1 MKNRNNPAC
10 NAVALRAGTFATILL
25 ALASFAQWPAPK
37 AFGVVPAPDGGYP
50 GGNTAEGTNALLS
63 RTTGLYNSAFGIYS
77 LLSLTDGNFCTG
89 VGAGTL
95 LVNTADQNT
104 ATGAGALFSNTTG
117 TQNTANGAFALFSNI
132 AGNFNTA
139 TGSSALLNNTASF
152 NTANGYQALM
162 SNTSGQSNTAI
173 GFDALFSNTDGL
185 QNTATGFG
193 ALATN
198 THGSDNTA
206 TGAGALI
213 SNDDGNEN
221 TAIGAQALQSN
232 QSGIDNTATGF
243 QALFS
248 NTAGLGNTANGFQAL
263 LSNDIGNN
271 NTANGTLALASNT
284 TGDLNTANG
293 QQALNQNIT
302 GGSNVAVGASALFNN
317 TAGDNNIAIGFS
329 ALFNNTASANL
340 ALRQNAGAA
349 LTTGNSN
356 IDIGAS
362 VVGVAGEANTL
373 RIGQSIFTT
382 FIAVIR
388 GVTTGNNNAI
398 PVLIDSA
405 GQLGTLSSSRRF
417 KHDIKPMDNAS
428 ESILAV
434 KPVTFHYKVDTTNTP
449 QYGFIAEE
457 VAEINPDLVVRDE
470 NGEIYTV
477 RYDAVNAMLLN
488 EFLKEHKAFL
498 EEQCKV
504 QEQERTIAQMKKGMD
519 ALVARIEEQDSKI
532 QKVSDRVEMSKA
544 PAQTVVNSQ

>member
-1 MKNRNNPAC
+1 MTPMNILIKTSVERPF
-10 NAVALRAGTFATILL
+10 LRLAFVLIAL
-25 ALASFAQWPAPK
+25 ALSPIAQA
-37 AFGVVPAPDGGYP
+37 VVPAPDGAYP
-50 GGNTAEGTNALLS
+50 GGNTAEGQNALLS
-63 RTTGLYNSAFGIYS
+63 RTTGMYNTAVGIFS
-77 LLSLTDGNFCTG
+77 VLSLTDGNFCTG

-104 ATGAGALFSNTTG
+104 ATGAGALFSNITG

-152 NTANGYQALM
+152 NTANG
-162 SNTSGQSNTAI
+162 
-173 GFDALFSNTDGL
+173 FDALFSNTDGL
-185 QNTATGFG
+185 QNTATGTG

-198 THGSDNTA
+198 THGHD
-206 TGAGALI
+206 
-213 SNDDGNEN
+213 
-221 TAIGAQALQSN
+221 
-232 QSGIDNTATGF
+232 
-243 QALFS
+243 
-248 NTAGLGNTANGFQAL
+248 NTANGFGAL
-263 LSNDIGNN
+263 ATNSIGSN

-302 GGSNVAVGASALFNN
+302 GDSNVAVGASALFNN
-317 TAGDNNIAIGFS
+317 TAGNNNSAIGFS
-329 ALFNNTASANL
+329 ALFSNTGSGNI
-340 ALRQNAGAA
+340 ALGENAGAA

-356 IDIGAS
+356 IDIGS
-362 VVGVAGEANTL
+362 NVVGVAGEANTL

-382 FIAVIR
+382 FIAGIR

-449 QYGFIAEE
+449 QYGLIAEE

>member
-50 GGNTAEGTNALLS
+50 GGNTAEGQNALLS
-63 RTTGLYNSAFGIYS
+63 RTTGMYNTAVGIFS
-77 LLSLTDGNFCTG
+77 VLSLTDGNFCTG

-104 ATGAGALFSNTTG
+104 ATGAGALFSNITG

-162 SNTSGQSNTAI
+162 SNISGQSNTAI

-185 QNTATGFG
+185 QNTATGTG

-198 THGSDNTA
+198 THGHDNTANGFGALATNSIGSDNTA
-206 TGAGALI
+206 TG
-213 SNDDGNEN
+213 
-221 TAIGAQALQSN
+221 
-232 QSGIDNTATGF
+232 TG
-243 QALFS
+243 
-248 NTAGLGNTANGFQAL
+248 
-263 LSNDIGNN
+263 
-271 NTANGTLALASNT
+271 ALASNT

-329 ALFNNTASANL
+329 ALFNNTGSANI
-340 ALRQNAGAA
+340 ALGQNAGAA

-382 FIAVIR
+382 FIAGIR

-449 QYGFIAEE
+449 QYGLIAEE